1 MRGRFRRGRRRFRG
15 YGRRRRG
22 SAGRRR
28 RSVRTPMR
36 QRIGW
41 RM

>member
-1 MRGRFRRGRRRFRG
+1 MAYRRRRT

-28 RSVRTPMR
+28 RMNRLGKR
-36 QRIGW
+36 L
-41 RM
+41 